1 MIHSLFDYCDRVAGE
16 EKRAFVDLEY
26 EHRLCEA
33 LEMCVMGELPN
44 GKKNLII
51 NVPPRCF
58 KTTFT
63 SQGFVSWCLA
73 EVAPDCEFILT
84 SATAG
89 LATENTMAVHRI
101 LSSEWHRAQ
110 YPETIISRESREL
123 QNFFK
128 TTAGGAVYGVGLGG
142 TITGF
147 GAGKVRKG
155 FGGAII
161 IDDPLKA
168 DDAKSRVRRE
178 NCISYYLNT
187 LKSRRNNAHNTPFIL
202 IMQRL
207 HVDDL
212 AGWLL
217 KNEPDEWHLVSF
229 PAISPEGEVLN
240 PVTLDKSDLETLKV
254 VAPQTYFA
262 QYQQSPIVPGGN
274 IIKTSWWGVYDPLT
288 TTPKGLR
295 FITADTAYKEHDDSD
310 QSVLQCWEG
319 TENGLYFIDSMYGK
333 WDFPKLLLNSKLFHS
348 VMASPKEFWVED
360 KASGTPLEQTLSDQ
374 GLPALAWNPRKFSF
388 PDDKVAR
395 MQEAS
400 WFVHGGKVLLPK
412 GNVAV
417 RIDAD
422 RVIYVT
428 PGAAALIEE
437 SAAFSRDM
445 SHAHDDHC
453 DAFTMAVSLYKDAGG
468 RV

>member
-110 YPETIISRESREL
+110 YPETVISRESREL

-217 KNEPDEWHLVSF
+217 KNEPDDWHLISF
-229 PAISPEGEVLN
+229 PALNDNEVLN
-240 PVTLDKSDLETLKV
+240 PITLSKDDLETLKV
-254 VAPQTYFA
+254 VAPTTFFA
-262 QYQQSPIVPGGN
+262 QYQQSPLIPGG
-274 IIKTSWWGVYDPLT
+274 IS
-288 TTPKGLR
+288 
-295 FITADTAYKEHDDSD
+295 S
-310 QSVLQCWEG
+310 
-319 TENGLYFIDSMYGK
+319 
-333 WDFPKLLLNSKLFHS
+333 
-348 VMASPKEFWVED
+348 
-360 KASGTPLEQTLSDQ
+360 
-374 GLPALAWNPRKFSF
+374 SF
-388 PDDKVAR
+388 
-395 MQEAS
+395 
-400 WFVHGGKVLLPK
+400 HGGTFMILRSIRPKVLGTSRQTRRTKSMTITTSRLCSAGK
-412 GNVAV
+412 ERRAGFTSL
-417 RIDAD
+417 
-422 RVIYVT
+422 T
-428 PGAAALIEE
+428 PC
-437 SAAFSRDM
+437 M
-445 SHAHDDHC
+445 
-453 DAFTMAVSLYKDAGG
+453 AGG
-468 RV
+468 TSLSCCSIPSCSTT